1 MNPWKQG
8 RLQIYASRITDCGS
22 SMGAQQQMAEDQSG
36 KRDKPK
42 LTRKELDRI
51 EAEMIMRPFVR
62 REYERLLFAADDRAV
77 AAHAARFGR

>member
-62 REYERLLFAADDRAV
+62 REYAGDPQQPR
-77 AAHAARFGR
+77 RFWVRTRNKA